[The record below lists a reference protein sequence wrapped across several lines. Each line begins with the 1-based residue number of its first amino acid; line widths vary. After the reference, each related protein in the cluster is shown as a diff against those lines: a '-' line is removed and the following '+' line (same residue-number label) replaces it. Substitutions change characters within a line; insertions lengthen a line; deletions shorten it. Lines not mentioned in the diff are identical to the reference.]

1 MTPLEM
7 VREYVSVSRQ
17 APNEEMS
24 LQLIKE
30 EFFEWRDE
38 VLRDP
43 PVYED
48 ELKELADIIY
58 VVYGYANVMGWDM
71 DEALSRVHAN
81 NMGRMKQD
89 DGTILRREDG
99 KVLKNKNF
107 PKINLKDL
115 TDV

>member
-7 VREYVSVSRQ
+7 VREYVSVSQ
-17 APNEEMS
+17 QPISQKMS
-24 LQLIKE
+24 LNLICE
-30 EFFEWRDE
+30 EFEEWVGE
-38 VLRDP
+38 MQKNVSL
-43 PVYED
+43 EE
-48 ELKELADIIY
+48 ELKELADLTY
-58 VVYGYANVMGWDM
+58 VIYGYANAMGWDM
-71 DEALSRVHAN
+71 DEALSRLHAN